1 MVPGLPKT
9 KNGKIMRRAIRAR
22 YLGEPARRHVGARR
36 RDAARPHPGPRLT
49 GKRSYRTCLWT
60 QSELDLIRDSI
71 RKIAEEFDLDYW
83 RQKDKNKEYPWDFKD
98 ALAAGGWL
106 GMLMPEEYGGMGLG
120 LTEVGVVLDELG
132 QRCGFNANSVFQY
145 YVFPP
150 GPVIHHGSEEMKKE
164 FLPKLA
170 SGEEMMCFGVS
181 EPDNGVDT
189 SRLKTFAKKEG
200 NRYLVNGRKVWISN
214 ALNADRIL
222 LLTRTSP
229 RNPERPFDGMTL
241 FLTQLK
247 GKKGVAINRIDKIMR
262 NAVDS
267 NEIVFED
274 FEVFE
279 NEIVGEEGKG
289 FRCLL
294 DGLNPERIAVAQT
307 CHRPRPRGAE
317 PGGAIRQG
325 PHRLR
330 PADRQEP
337 GGRAPARR
345 QLDPAR
351 GGGSDDAE
359 GSKAVRRGQAL
370 RTGSERREVPR
381 AARPASRRRTG
392 RCSSTAASAWRP
404 STTSRGSGWKRG
416 I

>member
-1 MVPGLPKT
+1 
-9 KNGKIMRRAIRAR
+9 
-22 YLGEPARRHVGARR
+22 
-36 RDAARPHPGPRLT
+36 
-49 GKRSYRTCLWT
+49 
-60 QSELDLIRDSI
+60 
-71 RKIAEEFDLDYW
+71 
-83 RQKDKNKEYPWDFKD
+83 
-98 ALAAGGWL
+98 
-106 GMLMPEEYGGMGLG
+106 MLMPEEYGGMGLG

-247 GKKGVAINRIDKIMR
+247 GKKGVEINRIDKIMR

-267 NEIVFED
+267 NEMVFEN

-317 PGGAIRQG
+317 PGGAVRQG

-330 PADRQEP
+330 SADRQEP

-359 GSKAVRRGQAL
+359 GSEAVRRGQAL
-370 RTGSERREVPR
+370 RAGSQRCEVPR
-381 AARPASRRRTG
+381 ASEAGFEAADRAMQFHGGFSMATEYHVSRFWMEARHLKIAPISQQMVLNFISDKVLG
-392 RCSSTAASAWRP
+392 LPKSY
-404 STTSRGSGWKRG
+404 
-416 I
+416 

>member
-1 MVPGLPKT
+1 MTLNP
-9 KNGKIMRRAIRAR
+9 
-22 YLGEPARRHVGARR
+22 
-36 RDAARPHPGPRLT
+36 
-49 GKRSYRTCLWT
+49 
-60 QSELDLIRDSI
+60 SELDLIRDSI
-71 RKIAEEFDLDYW
+71 RKIAEKFDLEYW
-83 RQKDKNKEYPWDFKD
+83 GQKDKKKEYPWDFKD

-164 FLPKLA
+164 FLPRLA
-170 SGEEMMCFGVS
+170 TGEEMMCFGVS

-189 SRLKTFAKKEG
+189 SRLKTFAKKNG

-214 ALNADRIL
+214 AKNADRIL

-229 RNPERPFDGMTL
+229 RNSERPFDGMTL
-241 FLTQLK
+241 FLTRLE
-247 GKKGVAINRIDKIMR
+247 GKKGVEINRIDKIMR

-267 NEIVFED
+267 NEIVFEN

-279 NEIVGEEGKG
+279 SEIVGEEGRG

-307 CHRPRPRGAE
+307 CIGLGRGALNLAVQYSKDRIVFDR
-317 PGGAIRQG
+317 PIGKNQAVAHPLADAWIRLEAADLMAQKAA
-325 PHRLR
+325 RLFDEGK
-330 PADRQEP
+330 PCAPEANAAKFLGSEAGFEAADRAMQFH
-337 GGRAPARR
+337 GGFSMSTEYHVSRFWMETRHLKIAPIS
-345 QLDPAR
+345 QQMVLNFI
-351 GGGSDDAE
+351 SDKVL
-359 GSKAVRRGQAL
+359 GLPKSY
-370 RTGSERREVPR
+370 
-381 AARPASRRRTG
+381 
-392 RCSSTAASAWRP
+392 
-404 STTSRGSGWKRG
+404 
-416 I
+416 